1 MTNIKEIVIV
11 SDGTGKTAKRLMDAV
26 LAQYADTRAEFS
38 VVNIY
43 QQVRTRRKVDQI
55 INCVSRDVLV
65 IFSIISNKL
74 RQYFRDELHRHNV
87 LHLDVLEPM
96 LKTMKKFLGY
106 DPHYKPGLLQIIDD
120 NYYSKVDAIGFTVEH
135 DDGRGYQLKEADIV
149 LLGLS
154 RTCKTPISMYMAC
167 NHGLRVGNI
176 PIVRNEFMKKEL
188 IKRLRGIDRVKVFG
202 LMMHEDVLAN
212 VRMERSSILVDHQQ
226 DQAHLERYFNVRDI
240 RKEIRFCRELFE
252 DMDVEEIN
260 VTRRAIEEVSLEIM
274 RKLGLHNSEG
284 L

>member
-1 MTNIKEIVIV
+1 MTSIKEIVIV

-26 LAQYADTRAEFS
+26 LAQYADTKAEFS

-43 QQVRTRRKVDQI
+43 QQVRTKRKANDI
-55 INCVSRDVLV
+55 LTCISRDVLV

-74 RQYFRDELHRHNV
+74 REYFHDELHKRKV
-87 LHLDVLEPM
+87 LHLDVLNPM

-106 DPHYKPGLLQIIDD
+106 DPNYKPGLLQIIDD
-120 NYYSKVDAIGFTVEH
+120 NYYSKVDAIGYTVEH
-135 DDGRGYQLKEADIV
+135 DDGRGYQLKQADIV

-167 NHGLRVGNI
+167 NHGLRVANI
-176 PIVRNEFMKKEL
+176 PIVHNDYMKPEL
-188 IKRLRGIDRVKVFG
+188 SKRLRGINRVKVFG

-212 VRMERSSILVDHQQ
+212 VRMERSSILVDRLQ
-226 DQAHLERYFNVRDI
+226 DQAHLEEYFNVRKI
-240 RKEIRFCRELFE
+240 RDEIRFCRRLYE

-274 RKLGLHNSEG
+274 RKLGLNSRDS

>member
-1 MTNIKEIVIV
+1 MTTIKEIVIV

-38 VVNIY
+38 LINIY
-43 QQVRTRRKVDQI
+43 QQVRTKRKADDI
-55 INCVSRDVLV
+55 IHCLSRDVLV

-74 RQYFRDELHRHNV
+74 RQYFHNELHKHKA

-106 DPHYKPGLLQIIDD
+106 DPHFKPGLLQIIDD

-135 DDGRGYQLKEADIV
+135 DDGRGFQLAESDII

-154 RTCKTPISMYMAC
+154 RTCKTPVSMYMAC
-167 NHGLRVGNI
+167 NYGLRVANI
-176 PIVRNEFMKKEL
+176 PIVHNEFMIKEL
-188 IKRLRGIDRVKVFG
+188 SKRLRGINRVKVFG

-212 VRMERSSILVDHQQ
+212 VRMERTTILVDHLQ
-226 DQAHLERYFNVRDI
+226 DQAHLEEYFNVRNV
-240 RKEIRFCRELFE
+240 RKEIRFCRELYE

-274 RKLGLHNSEG
+274 RKLGLNNREG